1 MGRTIEEWV
10 EETVEAM
17 RVLDYCQTL
26 AVLLATLLI
35 LI

>member
-1 MGRTIEEWV
+1 MAGTDGKGKRGNQQG
-10 EETVEAM
+10 
-17 RVLDYCQTL
+17 VLDYCQTL